1 MIGTDYLPSQGGSEN
16 PDDKDLQQQI
26 QDFCSEMT
34 TRWKSLVGGNSE
46 IEVKYSEQFHNL
58 LNAAEKAQSSSDLE
72 ALRNDFDNLFREI
85 EQQLPE
91 QATEQAKQQ
100 ALEYMQQRWNTII
113 WDSAAEGAPTDFQ
126 SRYGEICSIIEN
138 ANDVAQIQKAVANFD
153 SLMEQ
158 VKQYYQTTDGSTEN
172 PDTGNEKLQQ
182 EKEQLLSEIAQQ
194 LEMFAKENISYDSYI
209 DKIKELQNRVH
220 NASTLEEIDQYRIEF
235 SKLCE
240 EIRNNAGSG
249 TAETEKE

>member
-1 MIGTDYLPSQGGSEN
+1 
-16 PDDKDLQQQI
+16 
-26 QDFCSEMT
+26 MT

-46 IEVKYSEQFHNL
+46 IEGKYSEQFHNL

-72 ALRNDFDNLFREI
+72 TLRNDFENLFREI

-91 QATEQAKQQ
+91 QATEQEKQQ
-100 ALEYMQQRWNTII
+100 ALGYMQQRWDTII

-126 SRYGEICSIIEN
+126 SRYEEIRSSIEN
-138 ANDVAQIQKAVANFD
+138 ANDLAQIQEAVANFE

-182 EKEQLLSEIAQQ
+182 EKERLLSEIAQQ

-240 EIRNNAGSG
+240 EIRNNAGGG
-249 TAETEKE
+249 TAESEKV

>member
-1 MIGTDYLPSQGGSEN
+1 
-16 PDDKDLQQQI
+16 
-26 QDFCSEMT
+26 MT
-34 TRWKSLVGGNSE
+34 SRWKSLVGGNSE

-72 ALRNDFDNLFREI
+72 ALRNDFESLFSEI

-91 QATEQAKQQ
+91 QATEQEKQQ
-100 ALEYMQQRWNTII
+100 ALGYMQQRWDTII

-138 ANDVAQIQKAVANFD
+138 ANDLAQIQKAVANFD

-194 LEMFAKENISYDSYI
+194 LEIFAKENISYDSYI

-249 TAETEKE
+249 TAETEKV